1 LINKEHSRVESVYYN
16 EELKLSGEQELVHF
30 LSEEIAAECKAQKI
44 KSIPS
49 RIDGFDVKLD
59 GAEVTLTKKTANET

>member
-1 LINKEHSRVESVYYN
+1 MFCRPLLSEDLI
-16 EELKLSGEQELVHF
+16 LPGEQELVQF
-30 LSEEIAAECKAQKI
+30 LAEEITAECKAQKI
-44 KSIPS
+44 KSLPS